1 MASKNNSNGTSQSIL
16 SRPVWLA
23 VSIFVAPVL
32 AHASIRFFYSTP
44 TTDFGTGSMF
54 DGIAT
59 RYDFLNRALALN
71 MDMGWRRV
79 MVSEVTS
86 NGDIFYNGNKK
97 VQMLDLAT
105 GTADVAILLAQ
116 EYESSKSKQGDEK
129 DGIAISQDVNIVGVD
144 PSQNMINVGNE
155 KLADRNLS
163 DVINLNIGDARN
175 LIGLKDNF
183 FDTATMSFG
192 IRNVPEKEIAL
203 CEIHR
208 VLKKKKKK
216 NYNSNVGKLAI
227 LEFSEPGEDA
237 GIMGFFGRLFIRYV
251 VPVVGAMLSGAPRE
265 YLHLQNSIKEFPAP
279 QQFQQM
285 MENLQCGGSSGK
297 KGNGSFVVDELKQL
311 NFGSVQ
317 LYLATPVYN

>member
-1 MASKNNSNGTSQSIL
+1 MPPSKDSDSTNRLPWLVCSVFAAPLVAS
-16 SRPVWLA
+16 
-23 VSIFVAPVL
+23 VL
-32 AHASIRFFYSTP
+32 MKSAFTTP

-79 MVSEVTS
+79 MVSKVTS
-86 NGDIFYNGNKK
+86 QGNVFYNNNHRDG

-105 GTADVAILLAQ
+105 GTADVAILLAD
-116 EYESSKSKQGDEK
+116 EFERVKSEVGEVNEE
-129 DGIAISQDVNIVGVD
+129 GVSISQDVTITGVD

-155 KLADRNLS
+155 KLTVRNLS
-163 DVINLNIGDARN
+163 DIINLNVGDARN
-175 LIGLKDNF
+175 LVELKDNF

-208 VLKKKKKK
+208 VLKKEKPRKLSKKDGR
-216 NYNSNVGKLAI
+216 VGKLAI
-227 LEFSEPGEDA
+227 LEFSEPAEDA
-237 GIMGFFGRLFIRYV
+237 GVMGFFARLFIRHV
-251 VPVVGAMLSGAPRE
+251 VPVVGAVLSGAPRE
-265 YLHLQNSIKEFPAP
+265 YMHLQNSIKEFPSP
-279 QQFQQM
+279 EKFKEM
-285 MENLQCGGSSGK
+285 MESLQCGDNEIK
-297 KGNGSFVVDELKQL
+297 GSFLVDEIKQL

>member
-1 MASKNNSNGTSQSIL
+1 M
-16 SRPVWLA
+16 PWLIG
-23 VSIFVAPVL
+23 SIFAVPFV
-32 AHASIRFFYSTP
+32 ASIILKLNYSTP

-71 MDMGWRRV
+71 MDMSWRRV

-86 NGDIFYNGNKK
+86 HGNVFFNNNRGG

-105 GTADVAILLAQ
+105 GTADVAILLAN
-116 EYESSKSKQGDEK
+116 EYERTKSRLGEVNE
-129 DGIAISQDVNIVGVD
+129 DGISISQDVTIVGVD
-144 PSQNMINVGNE
+144 PSQNMINVGNQ

-163 DVINLNIGDARN
+163 NIINLNIGDARN
-175 LIGLKDNF
+175 LVDLKDNF

-192 IRNVPEKEIAL
+192 IRNVPEKEVAL

-208 VLKKKKKK
+208 VLKKDKNKKGSKK
-216 NYNSNVGKLAI
+216 NSNTVGKLAI

-237 GIMGFFGRLFIRYV
+237 GVMGFFARLFIRHV
-251 VPVVGAMLSGAPRE
+251 VPVVGAVLSGAPRE
-265 YLHLQNSIKEFPAP
+265 YMHLQNSIKEFPSP
-279 QQFQQM
+279 ERFQQM
-285 MENLQCGGSSGK
+285 MANLQCGDK
-297 KGNGSFVVDELKQL
+297 KKNGSFVVDEVKQL